1 MSNLFNNITKKKK
14 EKIYYYLQVNTVN
27 YPKNINILS
36 NDNKSNYIG
45 IIEEGKLELTYNDY
59 NGNKTIISSLEKN
72 DIFGSLLLNITSDEF
87 SCITKEKSKISY
99 IEYEKIIEKDFI
111 KQDYYY
117 TFIKNLL
124 TLLKEQ
130 INDKNEKIELLSQK
144 TTRDKL
150 LLYFKLQAVKK
161 KSRTFNMPISFT
173 DLADYLSVDRSA
185 MKREIKFLKE
195 EGFIT
200 INKKKVTL
208 IIK

>member
-185 MKREIKFLKE
+185 MTREIKFLKE